1 MTYNIFNINSR
12 MEDLEQVG
20 TKEKYWFQ
28 YDGKKWLLKKSRS
41 GSGEHWAEKVAEQIC
56 IRLNI
61 PHARYELAKWR
72 GEYSIISESMITDS
86 NYRLVL
92 GNEVLLSKDKSYPA
106 LDGKSK
112 YVKRREHTVY
122 RVAGV
127 LGGMNLNP
135 PPGFVA
141 ELDMSAVG
149 VFVGYLMLD
158 ALIGNQDRHDENWA
172 VFQSLSPDVVD
183 CLAPTFDHAS
193 GFACTERDETRLKRL
208 QTKDKNYT
216 VEAFSKKA
224 KSGLYRNEN
233 DASTMLAIDV
243 FKVMASQ
250 QKDAASYWLSK
261 LEHFTDDFIDE
272 VLGNV
277 PNDIMSDI
285 TREFTRRML
294 IANREALL
302 CTRQK
307 K

>member
-1 MTYNIFNINSR
+1 MAYHIVDVNSR

-20 TKEKYWFQ
+20 TKEKYWFS
-28 YDGKKWLLKKSRS
+28 YNNKEWLIKLSREK
-41 GSGEHWAEKVAEQIC
+41 SGEHWAEKVAEQIC
-56 IRLNI
+56 IKLNI
-61 PHARYELAKWR
+61 PHARYELARWR
-72 GEYSIISESMITDS
+72 GEYAVISESMIS
-86 NYRLVL
+86 NGEYRLVL

-106 LDGKSK
+106 VDGKSK

-127 LGGMNLNP
+127 LGSMNLNS

-141 ELDMSAVG
+141 DFEMNAVG
-149 VFVGYLMLD
+149 VFLGYLMLD

-172 VFQSLSPDVVD
+172 IFQSLSPEAAD

-193 GFACTERDETRLKRL
+193 GFACTERDETREKRL
-208 QTKDKNYT
+208 RTKDKNYS

-233 DASTMLAIDV
+233 DTSTMLALDV
-243 FKVMASQ
+243 FKVVASQ
-250 QKDAASYWLSK
+250 QKEAAGYWLAR
-261 LEHFTDDFIDE
+261 LEHITDEFIEE

-302 CTRQK
+302 CTKQEK
-307 K
+307 